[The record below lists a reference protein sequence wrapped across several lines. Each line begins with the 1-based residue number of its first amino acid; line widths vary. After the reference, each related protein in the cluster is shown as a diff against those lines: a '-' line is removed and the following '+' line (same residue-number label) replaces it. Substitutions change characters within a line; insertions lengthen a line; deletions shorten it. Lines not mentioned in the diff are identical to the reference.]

1 MNLVVVS
8 VREAS
13 FVAGVP
19 VKTVNK
25 AIDEARLRRGI
36 VRRRRERLLN
46 RDGVL
51 QLAFEKEL
59 ERRISNELRPSVR
72 AGFLK
77 AITTA
82 NRQADVEIRL
92 GDSLV
97 LVIECK
103 AIEARIDRRWEQLSR
118 ALDEIAEDPEVQAGA
133 PTFRGTRVLVWPIV
147 EALKQ
152 GEPEAE
158 LLKHYPALTHEK
170 LEAAKLYVEVHPRRG
185 RPKIDLRHTAPKSSR
200 IVRPSSGGLT
210 VRPRLLIDENLS
222 VELPLL
228 VRERGYE
235 CMHVRDLGLLSEK
248 DWHLLERIRMEDW
261 TLVTNNVEEFR
272 ARYRRRVDLHAG
284 VVFLVSSAGIDT
296 QTGALNAALD
306 DIDGDGNLLNTEV
319 LVEPYGG
326 GYRVRRFDLP

>member
-1 MNLVVVS
+1 MNLAVVS

-25 AIDEARLRRGI
+25 AIDEAKLRRGI

-51 QLAFEKEL
+51 QIAFEKEL

-103 AIEARIDRRWEQLSR
+103 AIEARIDRRWERLSR

-200 IVRPSSGGLT
+200 IVRPS
-210 VRPRLLIDENLS
+210 
-222 VELPLL
+222 
-228 VRERGYE
+228 
-235 CMHVRDLGLLSEK
+235 
-248 DWHLLERIRMEDW
+248 
-261 TLVTNNVEEFR
+261 R
-272 ARYRRRVDLHAG
+272 AA
-284 VVFLVSSAGIDT
+284 
-296 QTGALNAALD
+296 
-306 DIDGDGNLLNTEV
+306 
-319 LVEPYGG
+319 
-326 GYRVRRFDLP
+326 

>member
-1 MNLVVVS
+1 M
-8 VREAS
+8 
-13 FVAGVP
+13 
-19 VKTVNK
+19 
-25 AIDEARLRRGI
+25 
-36 VRRRRERLLN
+36 
-46 RDGVL
+46 
-51 QLAFEKEL
+51 
-59 ERRISNELRPSVR
+59 
-72 AGFLK
+72 
-77 AITTA
+77 
-82 NRQADVEIRL
+82 
-92 GDSLV
+92 
-97 LVIECK
+97 
-103 AIEARIDRRWEQLSR
+103 
-118 ALDEIAEDPEVQAGA
+118 
-133 PTFRGTRVLVWPIV
+133 
-147 EALKQ
+147 
-152 GEPEAE
+152 
-158 LLKHYPALTHEK
+158 
-170 LEAAKLYVEVHPRRG
+170 
-185 RPKIDLRHTAPKSSR
+185 
-200 IVRPSSGGLT
+200 T

-272 ARYRRRVDLHAG
+272 ARYRRKVDLHAG

>member
-1 MNLVVVS
+1 MCWCGRS
-8 VREAS
+8 WKPSSEAS
-13 FVAGVP
+13 
-19 VKTVNK
+19 
-25 AIDEARLRRGI
+25 R
-36 VRRRRERLLN
+36 
-46 RDGVL
+46 
-51 QLAFEKEL
+51 
-59 ERRISNELRPSVR
+59 
-72 AGFLK
+72 
-77 AITTA
+77 
-82 NRQADVEIRL
+82 
-92 GDSLV
+92 
-97 LVIECK
+97 
-103 AIEARIDRRWEQLSR
+103 
-118 ALDEIAEDPEVQAGA
+118 
-133 PTFRGTRVLVWPIV
+133 
-147 EALKQ
+147 KQ
-152 GEPEAE
+152 SFS
-158 LLKHYPALTHEK
+158 KHYPALTHEK
-170 LEAAKLYVEVHPRRG
+170 LEAASCTSRSIPAAGG
-185 RPKIDLRHTAPKSSR
+185 RKSIYGYR
-200 IVRPSSGGLT
+200 AEIQPYREAESGGLT

-326 GYRVRRFDLP
+326 GYRVRRLDLP